1 MPKIKKEFDQ
11 TKYQNEYKKKTYD
24 RMELL
29 VPKGEKAVIKEKAA
43 AVVTS
48 VNEFV
53 YSAVKEKMEA
63 MEAVTETEEY
73 HGRKRGNTPWDY
85 LVTYFLKR
93 TRQQYNRSPYRCRKK
108 KSRGIL

>member
-29 VPKGEKAVIKEKAA
+29 VPKEEKAA
-43 AVVTS
+43 AVGTS

-63 MEAVTETEEY
+63 MEAVTETEE
-73 HGRKRGNTPWDY
+73 
-85 LVTYFLKR
+85 
-93 TRQQYNRSPYRCRKK
+93 
-108 KSRGIL
+108 

>member
-29 VPKGEKAVIKEKAA
+29 VPKGETAVG
-43 AVVTS
+43 TS

-63 MEAVTETEEY
+63 MEAVTETEE
-73 HGRKRGNTPWDY
+73 
-85 LVTYFLKR
+85 
-93 TRQQYNRSPYRCRKK
+93 
-108 KSRGIL
+108 

>member
-29 VPKGEKAVIKEKAA
+29 VPKGEKAVIKQKAA
-43 AVVTS
+43 AAGTS

-63 MEAVTETEEY
+63 MEAATETEE
-73 HGRKRGNTPWDY
+73 
-85 LVTYFLKR
+85 
-93 TRQQYNRSPYRCRKK
+93 
-108 KSRGIL
+108 